1 MDQRDWTNDICVAMD
16 SKDYEKFVSYF
27 ADDGLFRIANAAP
40 VKGHNAII
48 KHDKAFFAMLTSLIT
63 TLWSLMTASLARV
76 RLTTFK
82 PIPTLAPSPS
92 AMWFIL
98 RKERSLSTSCMLII
112 ILCLRCLMAVIE
124 RRRDLLLFLF
134 YHI

>member
-48 KHDKAFFAMLTSLIT
+48 KHVKAFFAMLTSSDHNFVESDDCIT
-63 TLWSLMTASLARV
+63 GQGEVNYVQANSNAR
-76 RLTTFK
+76 TITFCDVVYFK
-82 PIPTLAPSPS
+82 KGKITEYIVYVDNNPLFA
-92 AMWFIL
+92 
-98 RKERSLSTSCMLII
+98 LSDGS
-112 ILCLRCLMAVIE
+112 
-124 RRRDLLLFLF
+124 D
-134 YHI
+134 